1 LEKKEK
7 WYNDIEA
14 NLCVILAVVMLAILS
29 HQVFSRY
36 VLGSTVG
43 WADEAARY
51 MLVWFAYFAASA
63 ATFKNAHI
71 KIDAVL
77 ALWPKKARPYL
88 KLFSNVVFFVYCVVV
103 AYFSINLVMGIKS
116 SGGISLGMGIP
127 MWAVYSIIPI
137 GHVLWA
143 IRLIQLEIR
152 LIKNPEL
159 LKDNDKA
166 EIEDEAVEAAVR
178 ASKEGRD

>member
-63 ATFKNAHI
+63 AIFKNAHI

-77 ALWPKKARPYL
+77 ALWPKKVRPHL

-103 AYFSINLVMGIKS
+103 AYFSFKLVMALKA

-137 GHVLWA
+137 GHILWA

-159 LKDNDKA
+159 LKDKEETD
-166 EIEDEAVEAAVR
+166 DETVEAAIR

>member
-14 NLCVILAVVMLAILS
+14 NLCVILAIAMLVILS
-29 HQVFSRY
+29 QQVFSRY
-36 VLGSTVG
+36 ILNSTVG

-51 MLVWFAYFAASA
+51 MLIWFAYFAASA
-63 ATFKNAHI
+63 AIFKNAHI

-77 ALWPKKARPYL
+77 SLWPKKARPYL
-88 KLFSNVVFFVYCVVV
+88 KLFSNVIFFAYCIAV
-103 AYFSINLVMGIKS
+103 AYFSYNLVMDIKT

-127 MWAVYSIIPI
+127 MWTVYAIIPI
-137 GHVLWA
+137 GHILWA
-143 IRLIQLEIR
+143 LRLIQLEIR
-152 LIKNPEL
+152 LIRNPEL
-159 LKDNDKA
+159 LKDKEETD
-166 EIEDEAVEAAVR
+166 DEAVEAAIR

>member
-1 LEKKEK
+1 
-7 WYNDIEA
+7 
-14 NLCVILAVVMLAILS
+14 
-29 HQVFSRY
+29 
-36 VLGSTVG
+36 
-43 WADEAARY
+43 